1 MYDVHHGK
9 NTFSVQDTF
18 DDLSGEFNQAPGADY
33 RQPMTSGSLEI
44 FGRPLTQSM
53 RRVCYDQLTYQDTAE
68 EGNEFFTLQLTRDP
82 NTPSR
87 TPFNVVIDEVFQTT
101 LVTILDDDGELHLI
115 GVCSKFAQVVH
126 FMLKNESVHIIR
138 AVCCCC
144 YGKGVW

>member
-1 MYDVHHGK
+1 M
-9 NTFSVQDTF
+9 QDTF
-18 DDLSGEFNQAPGADY
+18 DSLFGEFNQAPGADY
-33 RQPMTSGSLEI
+33 RQPMTSGSLQI

-53 RRVCYDQLTYQDTAE
+53 KRVCYDQLTYQDTVE

-87 TPFNVVIDEVFQTT
+87 TDEVFQTT

-115 GVCSKFAQVVH
+115 GVVH

>member
-1 MYDVHHGK
+1 MYDVHHGE

-18 DDLSGEFNQAPGADY
+18 DELFGEFIMEPGADY
-33 RQPMTSGSLEI
+33 RQPLSSGVFQI

-53 RRVCYDQLTYQDTAE
+53 RRVCYDQLTYQDTVE

-82 NTPSR
+82 NNPTRTPS
-87 TPFNVVIDEVFQTT
+87 NVVIDEVFQTT
-101 LVTILDDDGELHLI
+101 LVTILDDDCELHLI
-115 GVCSKFAQVVH
+115 GVCSKFAQVV
-126 FMLKNESVHIIR
+126 LLSKNESVHIIR

>member
-1 MYDVHHGK
+1 MYDVHHGE

-18 DDLSGEFNQAPGADY
+18 DELFGEFIMEPGADY
-33 RQPMTSGSLEI
+33 RQPMTSGSLQI

-87 TPFNVVIDEVFQTT
+87 TPSNVVIDEVFQTT

-115 GVCSKFAQVVH
+115 GVVH
-126 FMLKNESVHIIR
+126 FMSNNESVPIIQ